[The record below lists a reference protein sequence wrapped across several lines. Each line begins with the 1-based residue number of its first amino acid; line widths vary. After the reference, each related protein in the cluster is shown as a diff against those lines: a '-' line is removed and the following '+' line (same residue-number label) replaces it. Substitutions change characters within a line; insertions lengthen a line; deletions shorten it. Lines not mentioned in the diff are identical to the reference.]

1 MKWEKSPG
9 GEGHDKQANLFRKVP
24 FCFSIFHPAEKS
36 VEMDV
41 LELLK
46 LQNVLCPQPVKAKLR
61 KLVDLK

>member
-1 MKWEKSPG
+1 MKWEKSPR

-46 LQNVLCPQPVKAKLR
+46 LQNALFPQP
-61 KLVDLK
+61 